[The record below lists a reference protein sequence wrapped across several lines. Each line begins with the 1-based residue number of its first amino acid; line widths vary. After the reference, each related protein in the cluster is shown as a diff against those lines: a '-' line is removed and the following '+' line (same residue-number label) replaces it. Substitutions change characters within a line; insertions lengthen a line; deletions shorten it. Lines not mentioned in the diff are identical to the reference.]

1 VIQYCKIICAF
12 SQQFEVTSSFEDF
25 MFSFLEIMVAIVG
38 FTPNVS
44 FVLKVL
50 KP

>member
-1 VIQYCKIICAF
+1 MYCSSEIICAF
-12 SQQFEVTSSFEDF
+12 FQQFEVTSFFEAF
-25 MFSFLEIMVAIVG
+25 MFSFLEIMVGVVG
-38 FTPNVS
+38 FTPIVS